1 MVEIG
6 RCQPSQFVLVRNF
19 VRDISQGLTH
29 PVVGCAEE
37 LLKTLQ
43 RPDFRPCGPVSADPV
58 LQLLNVKTDPVVEPN
73 YDRRRI
79 DLSALGFEP
88 AVNVVVGVT
97 LNRLEIELAGDLHHR
112 LDPQS
117 IDLNG
122 FELAVNLTQRFDEIV
137 RRQMPNERTPLF
149 PLGWPLA
156 EDLAK
161 IIYALPNDAIRAA
174 WLDLIRPRSV
184 LHALQSIR
192 TQNGPDHAQRQR
204 DVDLKPTAL
213 QRALVHPVLV
223 DEEHPERLEAQVPQ
237 GQLVALVILTE
248 AARPT

>member
-1 MVEIG
+1 M
-6 RCQPSQFVLVRNF
+6 
-19 VRDISQGLTH
+19 
-29 PVVGCAEE
+29 
-37 LLKTLQ
+37 
-43 RPDFRPCGPVSADPV
+43 PD
-58 LQLLNVKTDPVVEPN
+58 
-73 YDRRRI
+73 
-79 DLSALGFEP
+79 
-88 AVNVVVGVT
+88 
-97 LNRLEIELAGDLHHR
+97 
-112 LDPQS
+112 
-117 IDLNG
+117 
-122 FELAVNLTQRFDEIV
+122 
-137 RRQMPNERTPLF
+137 ERTPLF

-237 GQLVALVILTE
+237 SQLVALVILTE
-248 AARPT
+248 AARPTWASGHVDVLFGHSLIADPLALLAQEVREVPGGEARGAALSDVGQLSTQQEIISRRNRQWARLIAEVLEHGFHDVLGAPVEPPV